1 MHFWGQAELHKH
13 THRPLNQEKVTVW
26 CDTGRYW
33 HHQAT
38 FLWWRQWEL
47 SDNGRQWSLHCAH
60 TDQVQRKRRG
70 VYTNTVIYQQVVAP
84 SHCSDR
90 SLEFCRWYFP
100 GGRLLSRCT
109 DFPWLLYSPDLN
121 TVDFFLLGYL
131 KEKIYNN
138 NPQTLAALKDNI
150 RREIKRIPAEIIGP
164 VIKNFNVR
172 VAAIIRQRG
181 TCIEHI
187 NNNY

>member
-1 MHFWGQAELHKH
+1 MTQDDIGIIRLHFFDDDNENWA
-13 THRPLNQEKVTVW
+13 TMDDN
-26 CDTGRYW
+26 DRYIMLILTKCRL
-33 HHQAT
+33 AP
-38 FLWWRQWEL
+38 
-47 SDNGRQWSLHCAH
+47 
-60 TDQVQRKRRG
+60 RKRRG

-121 TVDFFLLGYL
+121 TVDFVLLGYL

-138 NPQTLAALKDNI
+138 NPQTLAALKDSI